1 MTDIAISEFMD
12 PTAVETLTDGFDVR
26 YDPELFDRPADLRT
40 LLGDCRALIV
50 RNRTRVDA
58 ALLDQAPR
66 LTVIGRLGVGLDN
79 IDLEACA
86 ARGIRVIPATGAN
99 TLAVAEY
106 VIAGLL
112 LLTRGAFLA
121 SARVTDG
128 EWPRQQLIGGE
139 LSGRTLGLIG
149 YGAIAREVATRARAL
164 GMRIAAYDPLLAA
177 EDSDWRD
184 TRRCAGL
191 YELLSLSE
199 AVSLH
204 VPLTPQTRYLIDA
217 DALAA
222 MKPRAVLINTARGGV
237 IDEAALAAALR
248 DGRLAGA
255 ALDVF
260 EQEPLPA
267 GSVLDGVPNLI
278 LTPHIA
284 GVTREANQRVSH
296 LIACKIREAL
306 AR

>member
-1 MTDIAISEFMD
+1 MTDIVISEFMD
-12 PTAVETLTDGFDVR
+12 PAAVETLSDGFEVR
-26 YDPELFDRPADLRT
+26 YDPELVDHPAELHA

-58 ALLDQAPR
+58 ALLANATR
-66 LTVIGRLGVGLDN
+66 LTVVGRLGVGLDN
-79 IDLEACA
+79 IDLDTCA
-86 ARGIRVIPATGAN
+86 ARDIDVIPATGAN

-106 VIAGLL
+106 VTAGLL

-121 SARVTDG
+121 SARVANG

-139 LSGRTLGLIG
+139 LSGRTLGLVG
-149 YGAIAREVATRARAL
+149 FGAIAREVATRAHAL
-164 GMRIAAYDPLLAA
+164 GMTTAAHDPLLAVDDPA
-177 EDSDWRD
+177 WRD
-184 TRRCAGL
+184 TQRCADL
-191 YELLSLSE
+191 HELLSVSD

-204 VPLTPQTRYLIDA
+204 VPLTPQTRHLIDTE
-217 DALAA
+217 ALAT
-222 MKPRAVLINTARGGV
+222 MKPGAVLINTARGGV
-237 IDEAALAAALR
+237 VDEAALAEALR

-260 EQEPLPA
+260 EQEPLSA

-284 GVTREANQRVSH
+284 GVTREANRRVST

-306 AR
+306 A